1 MPVRALVLDYGG
13 VLSLPQDPASVGRM
27 VEHLGVD
34 GDLFRRIYRQH
45 RPAFDSGLVTGEQY
59 WRRVVEGCGL
69 DPKRVDLGYL
79 IAQDVQ
85 SWTQLNEAMVRFVHD
100 VRQRVYRLAMISNM
114 TMNTL
119 VSMRRNWKW
128 LALFD
133 ECVFSCEIGS
143 NKPGHEIY
151 ETCLGRLGLAAGT
164 CLFVDDS
171 VENVWGAQRV
181 GMAAIVFES
190 TGQFL
195 AELERYKLVR

>member
-45 RPAFDSGLVTGEQY
+45 RPAFDSGLVSGEQY
-59 WRRVVEGCGL
+59 WRGVVEGCGL
-69 DPKRVDLGYL
+69 DSKRVDLDYL
-79 IAQDVQ
+79 IALDVQ

-100 VRQRVYRLAMISNM
+100 VRPRVHRLAMISNM

-119 VSMRRNWKW
+119 ASMRRNLKW

-151 ETCLGRLGLAAGT
+151 ETCLCRLGLPAGR

-171 VENVWGAQRV
+171 VENVRGAQQV

-195 AELERYKLVR
+195 AELQRYTLVR

>member
-34 GDLFRRIYRQH
+34 EELFRRVYRRN
-45 RPAFDSGLVTGEQY
+45 RPAFDSGAVTGEQY
-59 WRRVVEGCGL
+59 WRRVVKGCGL
-69 DPKRVDLGYL
+69 DPERLDLGYL

-85 SWTQLNEAMVRFVHD
+85 SWTQLNEAMVWFVQD
-100 VRQRVYRLAMISNM
+100 VRQRVHRLAMISNM

-119 VSMRRNWKW
+119 VSMRRNFNW

-133 ECVFSCEIGS
+133 ECVFSCELGS
-143 NKPGHEIY
+143 NKPGREIY
-151 ETCLGRLGLAAGT
+151 EHCVRRLGIEAKE

-171 VENVWGAQRV
+171 AENVQGARAV
-181 GMAAIVFES
+181 GMAAIRFECV
-190 TGQFL
+190 GPFL
-195 AELERYKLVR
+195 AALAAFDLVR